1 MACRSGRQEGLPTQ
15 TMTNGD
21 TQTEGVAEN
30 DVRCVRI
37 ASPLT
42 SATWRALVMCLSRTA
57 RGSLYFASTAV
68 VMCEALKL
76 AVLML
81 LADPHAPQILCQKVR
96 SLHTRNDIFPSPALL
111 SA

>member
-1 MACRSGRQEGLPTQ
+1 MLLSSQNEEFGEPPMAISSFST
-15 TMTNGD
+15 D
-21 TQTEGVAEN
+21 F
-30 DVRCVRI
+30 
-37 ASPLT
+37 LT
-42 SATWRALVMCLSRTA
+42 LVLSVIWNTSLLMVMCLSRTA